1 MRDARP
7 LSRHL
12 AVFSTAHAIGILAP
26 LVTTPYLARVL
37 GPTGWGPVVLAQGI
51 VGLVALL
58 PEYGFDLTGTRA
70 LATTD
75 DPASRGRQVADTLAA
90 RLVLLPLAGILLL
103 AIATGVPLLRADL
116 PLVGWSVLA
125 MWARGASPLW
135 IFQGLGHPEGAVAIE
150 VTGRLIAALAVFVVV
165 HEVGDGWRV
174 LALQGVTGVVTA
186 LALSWRARRLLPLG
200 ALSVAGARRALRDGW
215 SVFAFRGASALYM
228 QANIVV
234 VGALA
239 TPGVVAMFGGAERVV
254 RAGINLFAPLTNAL
268 FPRAARAIPAGPA
281 AQRETLAEA
290 SRWIGGLGVG
300 TSLLC
305 LIAAR
310 PLVLLL
316 LGPAFTPAIPLL
328 RGLAALP
335 TLIAI
340 GTVLGIHWAIPQG
353 HARPFLRLVLM
364 AGAISL
370 VSAVLLIPRVGAWGM
385 VIGATAAEGWV
396 AGGLLLLYRR
406 RGAVA

>member
-7 LSRHL
+7 LTRHL

-26 LVTTPYLARVL
+26 LLTTPYLARVL
-37 GPTGWGPVVLAQGI
+37 GPAGWGPVVLAQGM
-51 VGLVALL
+51 VGFVALL

-70 LATTD
+70 LAMTD
-75 DPASRGRQVADTLAA
+75 DSALRGRHVADAFAA
-90 RLVLLPLAGILLL
+90 RLLLLPVAGAFFVVI
-103 AIATGVPLLRADL
+103 AIGL
-116 PLVGWSVLA
+116 PLMRTELPLICWSVLA
-125 MWARGASPLW
+125 LWARGASPLW
-135 IFQGLGHPEGAVAIE
+135 IFQGLGEPEGAVAIE
-150 VTGRLIAALAVFVVV
+150 VGGKLVSAVAVFVIV

-174 LALQGVTGVVTA
+174 LALQGVTGALTA
-186 LALSWRARRLLPLG
+186 LVLSWRAQRVLPIG
-200 ALSVAGARRALRDGW
+200 ALSLDGAWRALRDGW

-239 TPGVVAMFGGAERVV
+239 APIVVAMFGGAERVV
-254 RAGINLFAPLTNAL
+254 RAGINLLAPLTNAL
-268 FPRAARAIPAGPA
+268 FPRAARAIPAGTM
-281 AQRETLAEA
+281 AQRESLAEA
-290 SRWIGGLGVG
+290 TRWIGGLGLV

-353 HARPFLRLVLM
+353 HARAFLHLVLV

-370 VSAVLLIPRVGAWGM
+370 LSAVLLIPRIGAWGM

-396 AGGLLLLYRR
+396 AGGLLRLYRR
-406 RGAVA
+406 REAVA

>member
-7 LSRHL
+7 LTRHL

-26 LVTTPYLARVL
+26 LLTTPYLARVL
-37 GPTGWGPVVLAQGI
+37 GPAGWGPVVLAQGI

-70 LATTD
+70 LATSD
-75 DPASRGRQVADTLAA
+75 DPARRGRQVADVFAA
-90 RLVLLPLAGILLL
+90 RLLLLPIAGGLLL
-103 AIATGVPLLRADL
+103 AIAAGLPLLRADL
-116 PLVGWSVLA
+116 PLIGWSVLA

-135 IFQGLGHPEGAVAIE
+135 VFQGLGDPEGAVAIE
-150 VTGRLIAALAVFVVV
+150 VTGRLVAALAVFVVV
-165 HEVGDGWRV
+165 HQAGDGWRV
-174 LALQGVTGVVTA
+174 LALQGVTGALTA
-186 LALSWRARRLLPLG
+186 LVLMWRTRRLLPVG
-200 ALSVAGARRALRDGW
+200 APSLAGARRALRDGW

-234 VGALA
+234 VGAVA
-239 TPGVVAMFGGAERVV
+239 APAAVAMYGGAERVV

-268 FPRAARAIPAGPA
+268 FPRAARAMPAGPD
-281 AQRETLAEA
+281 AQRDSLAETT
-290 SRWIGGLGVG
+290 RWIGGLGLV

-305 LIAAR
+305 LVAAR

-316 LGPAFTPAIPLL
+316 LGPAFTEAIPLL

-340 GTVLGIHWAIPQG
+340 GTVLGIHWAIPHG
-353 HARPFLRLVLM
+353 HARPFLRLVLA

-370 VSAVLLIPRVGAWGM
+370 VSATLLIPRIGAWGM

-396 AGGLLLLYRR
+396 AAGLLLLYRR
-406 RGAVA
+406 QRAVA